1 MNKDRFE
8 AFSDG
13 VFAFA
18 ITLLILGI
26 ALPSDHRLSEAQL
39 RSALLGLWPS
49 LIAYALSF
57 GVIAIMW
64 QNHQALF
71 RRVRR
76 IDRMTVF
83 LNLLLLAG
91 TAFIPFA
98 TSTIASY
105 PAMRPSTFLYGLV
118 LFWTSTAYNLILSH
132 LRRADAFA
140 PEVTTQRI
148 ASTVRAYRTG
158 WVVYT
163 SAALLALWLPLV
175 SFAAYVA
182 IAGYY
187 LVPRGIDADVEDERA
202 TETSD
207 RVG

>member
-18 ITLLILGI
+18 ITLLILSFS
-26 ALPSDHRLSEAQL
+26 LPGDHRFSEREL
-39 RSALLGLWPS
+39 RSALLGLWPT

-71 RRVRR
+71 QRIRRV
-76 IDRMTVF
+76 DRVTVF
-83 LNLLLLAG
+83 LNFILLAG

-98 TSTIASY
+98 TNTLASY
-105 PAMRPSTFLYGLV
+105 PAMRPSTFLYGLT
-118 LFWTSTAYNLILSH
+118 LCWTATAYNLILGH
-132 LRRADAFA
+132 VVRVGAFA
-140 PEVTTQRI
+140 PEVSRPVI

-163 SAALLALWLPLV
+163 AATLLALWLPLL
-175 SFAAYVA
+175 SFAAYLA
-182 IAGYY
+182 IAIYY
-187 LVPRGIDADVEDERA
+187 LVPRGVDSDLGEERR
-202 TETSD
+202 T
-207 RVG
+207 R